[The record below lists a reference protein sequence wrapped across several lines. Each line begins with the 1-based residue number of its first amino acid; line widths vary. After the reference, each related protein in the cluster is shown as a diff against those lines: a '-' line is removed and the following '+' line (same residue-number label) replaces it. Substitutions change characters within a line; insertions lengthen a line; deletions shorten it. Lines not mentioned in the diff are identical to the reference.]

1 MNQSDNFVPP
11 PNLFLLLPEHRR
23 IVLGESRTIGVK
35 NEDSNLIRAA
45 ILLAFVIL
53 GFVVVFLFSQIQQQP
68 TSLSVVLLLPIL
80 LLGAGLFLVSRRF
93 TCKREL
99 ENRGTL
105 ILGSVVEARR
115 DVALRGEGNKM
126 ALRLRYEFVTPA
138 NRRIS
143 KEEAQLR
150 DDLSADDLPHP
161 GTPVA
166 VMYTSDTCYRVL

>member
-1 MNQSDNFVPP
+1 MNQGNNFVPP

-23 IVLGESRTIGVK
+23 IVLAESRTIGVK
-35 NEDSNLIRAA
+35 GEDISLIRAA
-45 ILLAFVIL
+45 ILLALVML
-53 GFVVVFLFSQIQQQP
+53 GFVAVFLFSQFQQQS
-68 TSLSVVLLLPIL
+68 TGLSVVLLLPIL
-80 LLGAGLFLVSRRF
+80 LLGVGLFLVSRRF

-99 ENRGTL
+99 EYRGTL
-105 ILGSVVEARR
+105 ILGSVVQARV
-115 DVALRGEGNKM
+115 DVAVSGEGSKM
-126 ALRLRYEFVTPA
+126 ALRLRYEFLSPT

-166 VMYTSDTCYRVL
+166 VIYTSDTCYRVL